1 MSNLWICHVIT
12 LQITTQ
18 GPRECLDNLKF
29 NWFSSW
35 RVKLLLPPSGSAQR
49 WPLHTQRQSQQWAE
63 VGRWTLW
70 CPGAKRKWKLLGNL
84 SFLQMASKELCYVSY
99 IKDERRSVIGGS
111 DDAPHKPTSLPDQGG
126 HLINNWS
133 TPGPSPGTQSC
144 QPHPPPG
151 PPPPPPSAR
160 ATAPQDYWPPPPRC
174 GWRSAG
180 RGPGMLSVEQ
190 AQVLA
195 KYSSRASK
203 QFLDSQ

>member
-1 MSNLWICHVIT
+1 
-12 LQITTQ
+12 
-18 GPRECLDNLKF
+18 LDNLLGLLSVDLCICRGKAS
-29 NWFSSW
+29 NE
-35 RVKLLLPPSGSAQR
+35 RKL
-49 WPLHTQRQSQQWAE
+49 
-63 VGRWTLW
+63 VG
-70 CPGAKRKWKLLGNL
+70 
-84 SFLQMASKELCYVSY
+84 ELCDA
-99 IKDERRSVIGGS
+99 IKDKRRSVIGGS
-111 DDAPHKPTSLPDQGG
+111 DDAPHKATSLPDQGG

-160 ATAPQDYWPPPPRC
+160 ATAPRDYWPPPPRC

-203 QFLDSQ
+203 HFSDSQ